1 MYNIIKMS
9 KSDEESSTTNLKSIS
24 SIKLIRKEMQS
35 DESNKI
41 TLDVTN
47 EAMEYLNKLNSNN
60 IGVISLVGPSKS
72 EKTYFSNLIIGDKE
86 AFDISKSTVGINMCR
101 QPIAH
106 GESTDLLVL
115 DCEGF
120 YKPNNANTSYDKKIF
135 TLSCLLSSIMIY
147 NTDETITDC
156 VNKFTNLAKESL
168 LSIKKI
174 EGKDLTP
181 FELPIVYFILHNT
194 SIDSNSANQQ
204 FRNMVKDNPI
214 FKNYFQNFRIC
225 ILKKAGDLG
234 KDSNSLPK
242 AKTLAGFKIEDLGSL
257 DDQDYKQKSKIIK
270 EQIIKDLEP
279 KKINNCNLDGKCLLG
294 LFQSFVDSLNKG
306 ENIILFN
313 QFNNVLE
320 LCLSDVEGQINFL
333 LTPEKLNEKLK
344 ANISYEETYLN
355 ACKMTFK
362 DLIKEQYDKFKSMPI
377 VKISPSF
384 NVINGIN
391 SIFIRCLT
399 TLCENI
405 QATVDEKEKIIN
417 ETNKL
422 EFTNKL
428 EGYNIEKL
436 LNGYTC
442 FIYNTIL
449 SPIFEPNDKKF
460 QNNDK
465 ILQVL
470 KTKICGT
477 IEKISPVIQGKI
489 NKLIEENNK
498 QKKDMEDF
506 RKKHI
511 EEISLKTN
519 KISELELKIEKIDR
533 DIKEKDL
540 ENMTLINIE
549 REKYTLL
556 EEKYNLEIN
565 EKNARIKE
573 LSKNSNPLSLAQIT
587 TSNSAMQGDIQQ
599 LQLEALKN
607 DYNDITN
614 ILVKYK
620 ILVNK
625 LINDKEFFFE
635 DILINKTLGDLRKKY
650 PEIFDLLNEKE
661 SLENMKIYYD
671 KQVERLRNEND
682 NLKEKISAQVL
693 EIEGLKKKIEEGNKI
708 IEEKNRL
715 YEGKQSNIQNLQT
728 SFDNLENKIKEK
740 DLLLKIRDR
749 QISINDALMKEK
761 DDTYLKKESL
771 FSREIDTLNDVI
783 EVLFTKNKQKFDNI
797 IHNLSTQSQNK
808 LNYLANNYKFKWG

>member
-1 MYNIIKMS
+1 MS
-9 KSDEESSTTNLKSIS
+9 KSDEESNATNLKSIS
-24 SIKLIRKEMQS
+24 SIQLIRKEIQS

-41 TLDVTN
+41 TLEVTN
-47 EAMEYLNKLNSNN
+47 EGFEYLNKLNSNN
-60 IGVISLVGPSKS
+60 IGIISLVGPYKS

-115 DCEGF
+115 DSEGL
-120 YKPNNANTSYDKKIF
+120 YKPTNANTSYDKEIF

-147 NTDETITDC
+147 NTNETITDC

-168 LSIKKI
+168 SSIKKI

-181 FELPIVYFILHNT
+181 LELPIVYFILHNT

-204 FRNMVKDNPI
+204 FKNMVKENPI

-225 ILKKAGDLG
+225 VLKKAGDLR
-234 KDSNSLPK
+234 KDSNYLPK
-242 AKTLAGFKIEDLGSL
+242 AKTLVGFKIEDLGSL

-270 EQIIKDLEP
+270 EQIINDLEP

-313 QFNNVLE
+313 QFNNVLKI
-320 LCLSDVEGQINFL
+320 CLSDAEGQINFL

-344 ANISYEETYLN
+344 YNIPFNETYLN

-377 VKISPSF
+377 VKISPSL
-384 NVINGIN
+384 NVIDGLN
-391 SIFIRCLT
+391 SIFIRCFD
-399 TLCENI
+399 TLCDII
-405 QATVDEKEKIIN
+405 QTTVEEKEKIIN
-417 ETNKL
+417 ETNKI
-422 EFTNKL
+422 EFNDRL
-428 EGYNIEKL
+428 EGYDIEKL
-436 LNGYTC
+436 LNGFNCY
-442 FIYNTIL
+442 IYKTIL
-449 SPIFEPNDKKF
+449 SQIFEPNDKKF
-460 QNNDK
+460 QNIDK

-477 IEKISPVIQGKI
+477 IEKISPVIQRKI

-498 QKKDMEDF
+498 KKKELEDF
-506 RKKHI
+506 KQKHI
-511 EEISLKTN
+511 DEISLKIN
-519 KISELELKIEKIDR
+519 KISELELKIEKNDR
-533 DIKEKDL
+533 IIKEKDL

-549 REKYTLL
+549 KEKYTLL

-565 EKNARIKE
+565 EKNAHIKE
-573 LSKNSNPLSLAQIT
+573 LSKNSNKLSLSQIT
-587 TSNSAMQGDIQQ
+587 TSNSAMQGDMQQ
-599 LQLEALKN
+599 LQLEAIKN

-635 DILINKTLGDLRKKY
+635 DILIKKTLGDLRIEY
-650 PEIFDLLNEKE
+650 PEIFDLLSEKE
-661 SLENMKIYYD
+661 TLENMKNYYD

-682 NLKEKISAQVL
+682 NLKAQVL
-693 EIEGLKKKIEEGNKI
+693 EIKELKNKIEEGNKI

-715 YEGKQSNIQNLQT
+715 YEAKQSNMQNLQT
-728 SFDNLENKIKEK
+728 SFDNLGNQIKEK
-740 DLLLKIRDR
+740 DLLLKIKDK
-749 QISINDALMKEK
+749 QILINDALMKEK

-771 FSREIDTLNDVI
+771 FSREIETLNDVI

-797 IHNLSTQSQNK
+797 IHNLSIQSQNK
-808 LNYLANNYKFKWG
+808 LNYLANTYKFKWG